1 MLNQTGPQLSQT
13 QRPSNHK
20 MAEGWFSSLS
30 LALPYLLVSWYCSRW
45 SSVSERDSLF
55 TSATRE
61 FSGREETSFVSQ
73 LGIAMR
79 MLRGGRT
86 GGVGTR
92 SSKKERKATVI
103 SAWKLDLLSVMPGRE
118 EPILQGQSL
127 QKPSFLMRLWRKGRT
142 GKLRAQH
149 WPSCVSRD
157 GSGVRATG

>member
-61 FSGREETSFVSQ
+61 FSGREETSFVSL

-127 QKPSFLMRLWRKGRT
+127 QSHLF
-142 GKLRAQH
+142 
-149 WPSCVSRD
+149 
-157 GSGVRATG
+157 